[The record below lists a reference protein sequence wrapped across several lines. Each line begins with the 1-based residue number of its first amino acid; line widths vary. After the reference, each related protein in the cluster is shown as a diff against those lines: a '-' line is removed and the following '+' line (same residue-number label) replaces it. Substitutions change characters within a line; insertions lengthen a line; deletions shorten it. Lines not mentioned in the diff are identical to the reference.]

1 MNTATRPRPRTA
13 PMRALLAE
21 GLFIAP
27 ALVLTLVVFVGT
39 MVWTVGLSF
48 TRSRAQPVGE
58 WVGGAQYVRLWHNER
73 WLASVGNL
81 AGYALAYVVLSL
93 VVGVLLAVLLDRQ
106 ARFENTWRT
115 IFFYPYA
122 VSMIV
127 AGLVWQWLLNPT
139 VGLQALFGSAG
150 SAWLSDPRLAIYAVA
165 LAGVWQ
171 SSGLVMV
178 IVLAALKGI
187 DPDIRRAAALDGIP
201 VWRAYVSLLLP
212 QVRGA
217 LVAATLLLAMAA
229 VRVYD
234 LVVAMTNGGP
244 GNATELPA
252 KFVMAYLFVRQNVGL
267 ASAAATV
274 LLLAVALLL
283 TAAWAVRRALAAEK

>member
-1 MNTATRPRPRTA
+1 MNAAMQHTRRA
-13 PMRALLAE
+13 SPMRERMVE

-48 TRSRAQPVGE
+48 TSSRALPIGH
-58 WVGGAQYVRLWHNER
+58 WVGGAQYVRLWHNAR
-73 WLASVGNL
+73 WTASVENL
-81 AGYALAYVVLSL
+81 AGYALAYVLLSL
-93 VVGVLLAVLLDRQ
+93 VTGVLLAVLLDRQ
-106 ARFENTWRT
+106 ARFENAWRT

-127 AGLVWQWLLNPT
+127 AGLVWQWLLNPA
-139 VGLQALFGSAG
+139 VGLQSLFGGAG
-150 SAWLSDPRLAIYAVA
+150 FAWLSSPRLAIYAVA
-165 LAGVWQ
+165 LAGAWQ
-171 SSGLVMV
+171 SAGLVMV

-187 DPDIRRAAALDGIP
+187 DPEIRRAAALDGIP
-201 VWRAYVSLLLP
+201 VWRTYVSLLLP

-217 LVAATLLLAMAA
+217 LFAATLLLAMAA
-229 VRVYD
+229 ARVYD

-267 ASAAATV
+267 ASAAATM

-283 TAAWAVRRALAAEK
+283 TAGWAVRRAIGR

>member
-1 MNTATRPRPRTA
+1 MNAAIQHPHPA
-13 PMRALLAE
+13 SPMRERTAE

-48 TRSRAQPVGE
+48 TSSRALPIGH
-58 WVGGAQYVRLWHNER
+58 WVGAAQYVRLWHNAR
-73 WLASVGNL
+73 WIASVENL
-81 AGYALAYVVLSL
+81 AGYALAYVLLSL
-93 VVGVLLAVLLDRQ
+93 AAGVLLAVLVDRQ
-106 ARFENTWRT
+106 SRFENAWRT

-127 AGLVWQWLLNPT
+127 AGLVWQWLLNPA
-139 VGLQALFGSAG
+139 VGLQSLFGGAG
-150 SAWLSDPRLAIYAVA
+150 LAWLSSPRWAIYAVA
-165 LAGVWQ
+165 LAGAWQ
-171 SSGLVMV
+171 SAGLVMV

-187 DPDIRRAAALDGIP
+187 DPEMRRAAALDGIP
-201 VWRAYVSLLLP
+201 VWRTYVSLLLP

-229 VRVYD
+229 ARVYD

-267 ASAAATV
+267 ASAAATM

-283 TAAWAVRRALAAEK
+283 TVGWAARRAMGR

>member
-1 MNTATRPRPRTA
+1 MNAAAQHTRRA
-13 PMRALLAE
+13 SSMRERLVE

-48 TRSRAQPVGE
+48 TSSRALPIGH
-58 WVGGAQYVRLWHNER
+58 WVGAAQYVRLWHNTR
-73 WLASVGNL
+73 WTASVEDL
-81 AGYALAYVVLSL
+81 AGYAFAYVLLSL

-106 ARFENTWRT
+106 ARFESAWRT
-115 IFFYPYA
+115 VFFYPYA
-122 VSMIV
+122 VSMVV
-127 AGLVWQWLLNPT
+127 AGLVWQWLLNPV
-139 VGLQALFGSAG
+139 VGLQSLFGDTG
-150 SAWLSDPRLAIYAVA
+150 FAWLSNPRLAIYAVA
-165 LAGVWQ
+165 LAGSWQ
-171 SSGLVMV
+171 SAGLVMV

-187 DPDIRRAAALDGIP
+187 DPEIRRAAALDGIP
-201 VWRAYVSLLLP
+201 VWRTYVSLLLP

-229 VRVYD
+229 ARVYD

-267 ASAAATV
+267 ASAAATM

-283 TAAWAVRRALAAEK
+283 TIAWAARRAVGR

>member
-1 MNTATRPRPRTA
+1 
-13 PMRALLAE
+13 MRGRLVE

-48 TRSRAQPVGE
+48 TSSRALPIGH
-58 WVGGAQYVRLWHNER
+58 WVGAAQYVRLWHNTR
-73 WLASVGNL
+73 WTASVQNL
-81 AGYALAYVVLSL
+81 AGYALAYVLLSL
-93 VVGVLLAVLLDRQ
+93 VIGVLLAVLLDRQ
-106 ARFENTWRT
+106 ARFENALRT

-122 VSMIV
+122 VSMVV
-127 AGLVWQWLLNPT
+127 AGLVWQWLLNPV
-139 VGLQALFGSAG
+139 VGLQSLLGDTGF
-150 SAWLSDPRLAIYAVA
+150 AWLSHPRLAIYAVA
-165 LAGVWQ
+165 LAGAWQ
-171 SSGLVMV
+171 SAGLVMV

-187 DPDIRRAAALDGIP
+187 DPEIRRAAALDGIP
-201 VWRAYVSLLLP
+201 VWRTYASLLLP

-229 VRVYD
+229 ARVYD

-267 ASAAATV
+267 ASAAATM

-283 TAAWAVRRALAAEK
+283 AAGWAARRATGR

>member
-1 MNTATRPRPRTA
+1 MSTALQHPRSVS
-13 PMRALLAE
+13 ALRERIAE

-48 TRSRAQPVGE
+48 TSSRALPIGHGVGT
-58 WVGGAQYVRLWHNER
+58 AQYVRLWHNAR
-73 WLASVGNL
+73 WIASVENL
-81 AGYALAYVVLSL
+81 AAYALAYVLLSL
-93 VVGVLLAVLLDRQ
+93 VAGVLLAVLLDHQR
-106 ARFENTWRT
+106 RFENAWRT

-127 AGLVWQWLLNPT
+127 AGLVWQWLLNPA
-139 VGLQALFGSAG
+139 VGLQSLFGG
-150 SAWLSDPRLAIYAVA
+150 EGFAWLSNPRLAIYAVA
-165 LAGVWQ
+165 LAGAWQ
-171 SSGLVMV
+171 SAGLVMV

-187 DPDIRRAAALDGIP
+187 DPEIRRAAALDGIP
-201 VWRAYVSLLLP
+201 AWRTYVSLLLP

-217 LVAATLLLAMAA
+217 IVAATLLLAMAA
-229 VRVYD
+229 ARVYD

-267 ASAAATV
+267 ASAAAT
-274 LLLAVALLL
+274 LMLLAVAVLI
-283 TAAWAVRRALAAEK
+283 AVAWAARRAMAR

>member
-1 MNTATRPRPRTA
+1 MSAAMQRTHGASPTRER
-13 PMRALLAE
+13 MVE

-48 TRSRAQPVGE
+48 TSSRALPIGR
-58 WVGGAQYVRLWHNER
+58 WVGVAQYVRLWHNAR
-73 WLASVGNL
+73 WTTSVENL
-81 AGYALAYVVLSL
+81 AGYALAYVLLSL
-93 VVGVLLAVLLDRQ
+93 AAGVLLAVLVDRQ
-106 ARFENTWRT
+106 PRFENAWRT

-127 AGLVWQWLLNPT
+127 AGLVWQWLLNPA
-139 VGLQALFGSAG
+139 VGLQSLFGG
-150 SAWLSDPRLAIYAVA
+150 DGFAWLSSPRLAIYAVA
-165 LAGVWQ
+165 LAGAWQ
-171 SSGLVMV
+171 SAGLVMV

-187 DPDIRRAAALDGIP
+187 DPEIRRAAALDGIP
-201 VWRAYVSLLLP
+201 VWRTYVSLLLP

-229 VRVYD
+229 ARVYD

-267 ASAAATV
+267 ASAAATM
-274 LLLAVALLL
+274 LLL
-283 TAAWAVRRALAAEK
+283 TVAVLLAAGWAARRAIGR

>member
-1 MNTATRPRPRTA
+1 MNAAMQHTRRA
-13 PMRALLAE
+13 SPMRERMVE

-48 TRSRAQPVGE
+48 TSSRALPIGH
-58 WVGGAQYVRLWHNER
+58 WVGGAQYVRLWHNAR
-73 WLASVGNL
+73 WTASVENL
-81 AGYALAYVVLSL
+81 VGYALAYVLLSL
-93 VVGVLLAVLLDRQ
+93 VAGVLLAVLLDRQ
-106 ARFENTWRT
+106 ARFENAWRT

-127 AGLVWQWLLNPT
+127 AGLVWQWLLNPA
-139 VGLQALFGSAG
+139 VGLQSLFGGAG
-150 SAWLSDPRLAIYAVA
+150 FAWLSNPRLAIYAVA
-165 LAGVWQ
+165 LAGAWQ
-171 SSGLVMV
+171 SAGLVMV

-187 DPDIRRAAALDGIP
+187 DPEIRRAAALDGIP
-201 VWRAYVSLLLP
+201 VWRTYVSLLLP

-229 VRVYD
+229 ARVYD

-267 ASAAATV
+267 ASAAATMM
-274 LLLAVALLL
+274 LLAVALLL
-283 TAAWAVRRALAAEK
+283 TAGWAVRRAMGR